1 MSSAGRLA
9 PVQGEPALHGLAR
22 TGKTEYTPARLETSM
37 GKRAKAD
44 FSLVVVTL
52 IWGSTFVVVKNAL
65 ADASVFVFLASR
77 MALASLL
84 LAVIFYR
91 RLRATNRQTLLAAA
105 QIGFFLIVGYAC
117 QTTGLLYTTPS
128 KSAFITGLSVVLVP
142 LLVAALY
149 GKKINRW
156 TGLGVLVALLG
167 LYFLTIPAGPFRV
180 NRGDLWT
187 LAGACA
193 FAAHIVL
200 IERYSPTM
208 PPAWLTLGQIV
219 TGAIL
224 ASVLV
229 PAMSLL
235 GLEAP
240 RFTPGASFWLA
251 LAITG
256 VFGTALAFSV
266 QVWAQQFT
274 SATHTAIIFSLEP
287 VFAGVTSYIF
297 YVERLGWRA
306 TVGAILILTGILLAE
321 LKGPVPAA
329 AESAAPLPAEE
340 RTE

>member
-1 MSSAGRLA
+1 M
-9 PVQGEPALHGLAR
+9 
-22 TGKTEYTPARLETSM
+22 SM

-44 FSLVVVTL
+44 LSLVIITF

-65 ADASVFVFLASR
+65 ADVSVFVFLASR

-84 LAVIFYR
+84 LALIFHR
-91 RLRATNRQTLLAAA
+91 QLRGAKRETLLAAS

-142 LLVAALY
+142 LLVAAFY

-156 TGLGVLVALLG
+156 TGLGVFVALLG

-193 FAAHIVL
+193 FAGHIVL
-200 IERYSPTM
+200 IERYSPKM
-208 PPAWLTLGQIV
+208 PTAWLTLGQIV
-219 TGAIL
+219 TGALL
-224 ASVLV
+224 ASALV
-229 PAMSLL
+229 PATSLL

-240 RFTPGASFWLA
+240 RLRPGHDFLLA

-256 VFGTALAFSV
+256 ILGTALAFSV

-287 VFAGVTSYIF
+287 VFAGITSYIF
-297 YVERLGWRA
+297 YGERLGGRA
-306 TVGAILILTGILLAE
+306 TIGATLILAGILLAE
-321 LKGPVPAA
+321 LKGPAPAA
-329 AESAAPLPAEE
+329 VESPAPIQPEE
-340 RTE
+340 RNP

>member
-1 MSSAGRLA
+1 MA
-9 PVQGEPALHGLAR
+9 
-22 TGKTEYTPARLETSM
+22 
-37 GKRAKAD
+37 KRVKAD
-44 FSLVVVTL
+44 IALVIITF

-84 LAVIFYR
+84 LALIFHR
-91 RLRATNRQTLLAAA
+91 RLGGANRKTLLAAS

-128 KSAFITGLSVVLVP
+128 KSAFITGFSVVLVP
-142 LLVAALY
+142 LLVATFH

-156 TGLGVLVALLG
+156 TGLGVLVALVG
-167 LYFLTIPAGPFRV
+167 LYFLTIPSGPFRV

-193 FAAHIVL
+193 FAGHIVL
-200 IERYSPTM
+200 IERYSPKM
-208 PPAWLTLGQIV
+208 PTAWLTLGQIV
-219 TGAIL
+219 TGAL
-224 ASVLV
+224 FASVLV
-229 PAMSLL
+229 PATSLL
-235 GLEAP
+235 RLEVP
-240 RFTPGASFWLA
+240 RFRPGPDFWLA

-256 VFGTALAFSV
+256 ILGTALAFSV

-287 VFAGVTSYIF
+287 VFAWITSTIF
-297 YVERLGWRA
+297 YGERLGWRA
-306 TVGAILILTGILLAE
+306 TIGAMFILAGILLAE

-329 AESAAPLPAEE
+329 AESAAPIPPEK
-340 RTE
+340 RTP